1 MPIPN
6 SKLLKTAVSYQEP
19 MLVFLQDLIRIPS
32 VNGRHPEKGVA
43 ERILKEARRLDFSC
57 RLEAKDFSRPNAL
70 VTLGEG
76 KAGFALIGHM
86 DTVAE
91 ATLERWSHPPF
102 AAEIQDD
109 NLFGRGAAD
118 NKAGIACGLYAM
130 VLLRELH
137 LLDPVHETVI
147 LAGVADEESGAC
159 STLGVRQLLNAGAL
173 PVQGA
178 IYTYA
183 SDIVCIG
190 HRGLLRLE
198 LKAQGQSVHA
208 GLLEWH
214 QHKTGVNAVT
224 GLADLLLRL
233 EKLTIHAPSQPG
245 FEKLGCTI
253 TPGTRFTGGSYESI
267 VPDKAVAIIDIRLM
281 PGQDPLFLLAEID
294 TLINK
299 VTQARP
305 GLKITYHVKVNIP
318 GASIPSDHSLV
329 VTAQNYTEQLTGK
342 RWQAEGAG
350 PANEGYMLIGSGIPT
365 LCGFGPTGGNPHAPD
380 EWVSI
385 RSLPVTAAMFAGI
398 IHDYLRRIQK
408 GD

>member
-1 MPIPN
+1 MPISS

-43 ERILKEARRLDFSC
+43 ERILKEARRLGFPC

-76 KAGFALIGHM
+76 KTGFALIGHM

-91 ATLERWSHPPF
+91 GTLERWIHPPF

-109 NLFGRGAAD
+109 ILFGRGAAD

-130 VLLRELH
+130 VLLRELK
-137 LLDPVHETVI
+137 LLDPVNEMVI

-159 STLGVRQLLNAGAL
+159 STLGVRHLLREGSL

-198 LKAQGQSVHA
+198 INAQGQSVHA

-233 EKLTIHAPSQPG
+233 EKMNVHAPSQPG
-245 FEKLGCTI
+245 FEKLDCTI
-253 TPGTRFTGGSYESI
+253 TPGTRFTGGSYDSI
-267 VPDKAVAIIDIRLM
+267 VPDKAKAIVDIRLM
-281 PGQDPLFLLAEID
+281 PHQDPLPLLADID
-294 TLINK
+294 SLINR
-299 VTQARP
+299 VTQTRP

-318 GASIPSDHSLV
+318 GASIPPDHPLV
-329 VTAQNYTEQLTGK
+329 TTAQNHTKQLTGK
-342 RWQAEGAG
+342 RWLAEGAG

-385 RSLPVTAAMFAGI
+385 QSLPVTSAMFAGI
-398 IHDYLRRIQK
+398 IHDYLEQLPK